1 MLLKIRTITK
11 QKGQG
16 IVEYALLLAFVV
28 SIAMMLN
35 GANLGGAVKDTFDKV
50 AAVLNGEVLSGENK
64 DYAWAKEKLSGL
76 SKNAIRE
83 QATVEERNKM
93 DQEALANIGRAF
105 IGLTQAQVDLI
116 LKDAKNID
124 PLQEGKGVWLT
135 NYHDPNANE
144 SETFTTDFNYNNN
157 NSQFEANYSDITPF
171 LNGTAI
177 DLDNGLTN
185 GAQGKVESSSRYF
198 FSDYMMGEN
207 ADQTDRSIRL
217 NLHYE
222 TQTIN
227 GQAVQV
233 VDGARVRI
241 NVGSTTSSNTGLKSY
256 SADHDVIV
264 NKDKKYEKT
273 FKNDTGLIS
282 IGTSNTKN
290 TGSNAWYNDL
300 SF

>member
-1 MLLKIRTITK
+1 
-11 QKGQG
+11 
-16 IVEYALLLAFVV
+16 
-28 SIAMMLN
+28 
-35 GANLGGAVKDTFDKV
+35 
-50 AAVLNGEVLSGENK
+50 
-64 DYAWAKEKLSGL
+64 
-76 SKNAIRE
+76 
-83 QATVEERNKM
+83 M

-198 FSDYMMGEN
+198 FP
-207 ADQTDRSIRL
+207 I
-217 NLHYE
+217 
-222 TQTIN
+222 I
-227 GQAVQV
+227 
-233 VDGARVRI
+233 
-241 NVGSTTSSNTGLKSY
+241 
-256 SADHDVIV
+256 
-264 NKDKKYEKT
+264 
-273 FKNDTGLIS
+273 
-282 IGTSNTKN
+282 
-290 TGSNAWYNDL
+290 
-300 SF
+300 

>member
-1 MLLKIRTITK
+1 
-11 QKGQG
+11 
-16 IVEYALLLAFVV
+16 
-28 SIAMMLN
+28 
-35 GANLGGAVKDTFDKV
+35 
-50 AAVLNGEVLSGENK
+50 
-64 DYAWAKEKLSGL
+64 
-76 SKNAIRE
+76 
-83 QATVEERNKM
+83 
-93 DQEALANIGRAF
+93 
-105 IGLTQAQVDLI
+105 
-116 LKDAKNID
+116 
-124 PLQEGKGVWLT
+124 
-135 NYHDPNANE
+135 
-144 SETFTTDFNYNNN
+144 
-157 NSQFEANYSDITPF
+157 
-171 LNGTAI
+171 
-177 DLDNGLTN
+177 
-185 GAQGKVESSSRYF
+185 
-198 FSDYMMGEN
+198 MMGEN
-207 ADQTDRSIRL
+207 ADQKDRSIRL

-241 NVGSTTSSNTGLKSY
+241 NVGSTTSSNTDLKSY